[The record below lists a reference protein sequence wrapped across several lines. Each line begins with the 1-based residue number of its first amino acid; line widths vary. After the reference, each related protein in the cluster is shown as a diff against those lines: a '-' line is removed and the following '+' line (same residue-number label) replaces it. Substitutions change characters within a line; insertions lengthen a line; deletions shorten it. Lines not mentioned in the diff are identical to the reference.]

1 MTPRLPTLYRGLRQ
15 VERTHPAAPRHFYL
29 AVLGIDPP
37 QQGRGLGSALLA
49 PVLELCDGEAVHAYL
64 ESSKERNVDF
74 YSRHGFRVTRE
85 IRLPKGPPMWGM
97 LREPAGRPG

>member
-1 MTPRLPTLYRGLRQ
+1 M
-15 VERTHPAAPRHFYL
+15 ERAHPPVPRHFYL

-37 QQGRGLGSALLA
+37 HQGRGLGSALLA
-49 PVLELCDGEAVHAYL
+49 PVLELCDREAVHAYL

-85 IRLPKGPPMWGM
+85 IRTSEGTADVGYVA
-97 LREPAGRPG
+97 RAGWFTCVGSNVP